1 MRKST
6 ALTSLALVLLGACVR
21 QPTAP
26 ADTQTLPAQISSIA
40 VMPPIA
46 TPESDSASPKVKQEL
61 AVGKDALRGAL
72 TDYFAGHRHVRL
84 LTEDEVAANAPSLTA
99 NRLEQ
104 AMTAGKAVHAEA
116 IMLVNLD
123 RYQQRQGSDY
133 AVQAP
138 ASVAFEYRLL
148 LTASGQTLC
157 AGSFDETQR
166 SATHNLLAFKTVAKR
181 GFKWIPAADL
191 LREGLQAKLPT
202 CRYLKTVP
210 AAAESAPN
218 NPDGPAPETNKAPAD
233 PPAKTIAPDAANSAP
248 SQEQQAAPQPQ
259 PARQDA
265 AASGPALDQ
274 GVRDFLEGWRLAWE
288 GTAGPQGDMTRYAAL
303 YSPDF
308 QAKNRDR
315 AGWLAEKAR
324 KDRKK
329 DWIRIELTDIQI
341 KALNDQTVRVSF
353 SQSYASSNYTATDPK
368 TLLLRKDGPR
378 WEILSER

>member
-26 ADTQTLPAQISSIA
+26 ADPQNLPAQVSSIA

-46 TPESDSASPKVKQEL
+46 TPESDSASPKVQQEL

-72 TDYFAGHRHVRL
+72 TDYFAGHRRVRL

-104 AMTAGKAVHAEA
+104 ALTAGKAVHAEA
-116 IMLVNLD
+116 IMLINLD
-123 RYQQRQGSDY
+123 RYHQRQGSDY
-133 AVQAP
+133 AVQSP

-191 LREGLQAKLPT
+191 LREGLQAKLTT
-202 CRYLKTVP
+202 CQYLKTVP
-210 AAAESAPN
+210 AATESAPPN
-218 NPDGPAPETNKAPAD
+218 NPVVPAPEAKPPAL
-233 PPAKTIAPDAANSAP
+233 PPAKTIAAPDAANSAP
-248 SQEQQAAPQPQ
+248 SQEQAAPQPQ
-259 PARQDA
+259 PASHDDA
-265 AASGPALDQ
+265 GPALDQ
-274 GVRDFLEGWRLAWE
+274 EVKNFLESWRLAWE
-288 GTAGPQGDMTRYAAL
+288 GTAGPQGDMTRYEAL
-303 YSPDF
+303 YSADF
-308 QAKNRDR
+308 QAKNQDR

-324 KDRKK
+324 KDHKK
-329 DWIRIELTDIQI
+329 DWIRIELTDIRIQP
-341 KALNDQTVRVSF
+341 LNDQTVRVSF

-368 TLLLRKDGPR
+368 ALLLRKNGPR